1 MRDDADSTVFRYPL
15 PGGDRPGA
23 RPTPGRRAV
32 EVEPEPGRSPLSDQ
46 IRPEPAPVRD
56 RAQRQGNGFDLTRFT
71 TGSGLNPLVNAAAT
85 LLAVFDKT
93 RGAMHHPDVAGLH
106 RRLAAEI
113 REFDQK
119 TRDLGVKPEIA
130 LAARYL
136 LCSVV
141 DEAVLHTPWGDQS
154 AWGQRTL
161 LRIYHGETSG
171 GEKSFLILERLLQS
185 PAENVDIL
193 ELFYICLSLG
203 FEGKYRLLNR
213 GRDHLELLRDN
224 LYRTIRNQRGDFER
238 SLSPSWR
245 GLGQVR
251 RNLAEYVPMWV
262 IVSVFCALL
271 LSGFT
276 GFSYWMRSQSD
287 PVLEKLELLTV
298 DPLTTTQQS
307 PAARSSPPGGL

>member
-1 MRDDADSTVFRYPL
+1 MRDDADNTVFKYPL

-32 EVEPEPGRSPLSDQ
+32 EVEAGRVSGPDQ
-46 IRPEPAPVRD
+46 TRPEASPANGT
-56 RAQRQGNGFDLTRFT
+56 AQRQGNGFDLIRFNT
-71 TGSGLNPLVNAAAT
+71 SSGLNPLVNAAAT

-93 RGAMHHPDVAGLH
+93 RGALRHPDVAGLH

-203 FEGKYRLLNR
+203 FEGKYRLVTR

-251 RNLAEYVPMWV
+251 KNLAEYAPLWV
-262 IVSVFCALL
+262 IASVFCALL
-271 LSGFT
+271 FSGFA
-276 GFSYWMRSQSD
+276 GFSYWMHMQSE
-287 PVLEKLELLTV
+287 PVLEKLERVTV
-298 DPLTTTQQS
+298 DSLSVLPG
-307 PAARSSPPGGL
+307 SSAVETSAGDGL

>member
-1 MRDDADSTVFRYPL
+1 MRDDADATVFKYPL

-23 RPTPGRRAV
+23 RPTPRRRAV
-32 EVEPEPGRSPLSDQ
+32 EVEPGPLAGPDQTESDPLPSAGRPSRQVNGSDL
-46 IRPEPAPVRD
+46 VR
-56 RAQRQGNGFDLTRFT
+56 FSTR
-71 TGSGLNPLVNAAAT
+71 SGLNPLVNAAAT

-93 RGAMHHPDVAGLH
+93 RGAMRHPDVAGLH

-119 TRDLGVKPEIA
+119 ARDLGVKPEIA

-161 LRIYHGETSG
+161 LRIFHGETSG
-171 GEKSFLILERLLQS
+171 GEKCFLILDRLLQS
-185 PAENVDIL
+185 PAENADIL

-203 FEGKYRLLNR
+203 FEGKYRLVNR

-251 RNLAEYVPMWV
+251 KNLAEFVPMWV
-262 IVSVFCALL
+262 IASVFCAVL
-271 LSGFT
+271 LSGFA
-276 GFSYWMRSQSD
+276 GFSYWMRVQSD
-287 PVLEKLELLTV
+287 PVLEKLEQLTV
-298 DPLTTTQQS
+298 DPLSITS
-307 PAARSSPPGGL
+307 AASAGKTSSVDRM

>member
-1 MRDDADSTVFRYPL
+1 MRDDADNTVFKYPL

-23 RPTPGRRAV
+23 RPTPGRRAI
-32 EVEPEPGRSPLSDQ
+32 EAEPARASSNQ
-46 IRPEPAPVRD
+46 VRPEPSSTVGAS
-56 RAQRQGNGFDLTRFT
+56 QRQTNGLDLIRFST
-71 TGSGLNPLVNAAAT
+71 SSGLNPLVNAAAT

-93 RGAMHHPDVAGLH
+93 RGAMRHPDVAGLH

-119 TRDLGVKPEIA
+119 TRDLGIKPEIA

-203 FEGKYRLLNR
+203 FEGKYRLVNR

-245 GLGQVR
+245 GLGHVR
-251 RNLAEYVPMWV
+251 KNLAEYVPMWV
-262 IVSVFCALL
+262 VASVFCALL
-271 LSGFT
+271 LSGFA
-276 GFSYWMRSQSD
+276 GFSYWMRMQSD
-287 PVLEKLELLTV
+287 PVLEKLEQLTV
-298 DPLTTTQQS
+298 EPVSTPRLS
-307 PAARSSPPGGL
+307 SVNRSSSVGGN